1 MEMFEMENPIQTL
14 AQEFLGATLPLER
27 NRIRARVKTEMES
40 IDCDSYS
47 GILKSIGISY
57 LASVNSS
64 QKLEKGRKLEF
75 DTLGLYL
82 SPANRSGRNVCTFAG
97 VCQAPCLVDSGHA
110 LLEER
115 AGKSTISRARLI
127 KTWLHEFR
135 PDIFEYLL
143 VHEIK
148 RAEKSARKKSR
159 NFCVRLNC
167 TSDLD
172 FSGIRAEFPNV
183 QFYDYTKNPSRL
195 EGDNYHLTYSWDSFA
210 PGRLPFYRQAL
221 ARGLKIAFPIAKVD
235 LERALALPDTLEMDS
250 SDLRFLDGPGKYG
263 LLSIKETGAQKTQEG
278 LQKGFFLDYNGL
290 VRAIKWIEG
299 EK

>member
-1 MEMFEMENPIQTL
+1 MTKPLQSL
-14 AQEFLGATLPLER
+14 AQDFLGANLPLER
-27 NRIRARVKTEMES
+27 ARIREAVQTEMDS
-40 IDCDSYS
+40 IECDSYS

-82 SPANRSGRNVCTFAG
+82 APANRSGRNVCSFAG

-135 PDIFEYLL
+135 PGLFGFAI

-148 RAEKSARKKSR
+148 RAEKAARKKR
-159 NFCVRLNC
+159 RKFCVRLNC

-172 FSGIRAEFPNV
+172 FSDIHLQFPTI
-183 QFYDYTKNPSRL
+183 QFYDYTKNPHRMESA
-195 EGDNYHLTYSWDSFA
+195 NYHLTYSWDSFA
-210 PGRLPFYRQAL
+210 PGRLHFYRQAL
-221 ARGLKIAFPIAKVD
+221 ARGQKIAFPIAKCD
-235 LERALALPDTLEMDS
+235 MERALALPDTLEMDS

-263 LLSIKETGAQKTQEG
+263 LLSIKETGAEKTIEG
-278 LQKGFFLDYNGL
+278 LQKGFFLDFDGL
-290 VRAIKWIEG
+290 VKAIKWIEG
-299 EK
+299 GNA

>member
-1 MEMFEMENPIQTL
+1 MTTL
-14 AQEFLGATLPLER
+14 QNLAHDFLGANLPLER
-27 NRIRARVKTEMES
+27 NRIRDAAQAEMDS

-47 GILKSIGISY
+47 GILKSIGVYY
-57 LASVNSS
+57 LSSVNSS

-82 SPANRSGRNVCTFAG
+82 APANRSGRNICRFAG

-115 AGKSTISRARLI
+115 AGKSTIARARLI

-135 PDIFEYLL
+135 RDLFDRVLI
-143 VHEIK
+143 HEIK
-148 RAEKSARKKSR
+148 RAEKSARKRKR

-172 FSGIRAEFPNV
+172 FSDIHLQFPGI
-183 QFYDYTKNPSRL
+183 QWYDYTKDPFRL
-195 EGDNYHLTYSWDSFA
+195 ESANYHLTYSWDSFA

-221 ARGLKIAFPIAKVD
+221 ARGQKIAFPIAKCD

-263 LLSIKETGAQKTQEG
+263 LLSIKETGKTQEG

-299 EK
+299 Q